1 VRPWLVPAL
10 LGVAAQANAQ
20 RACEHDFHGAE
31 HAITLHA
38 GGAVSLQ
45 RGDATLAPIRLYWF
59 AWYTFNPQTKLFQ
72 YPAGTGD
79 LLRML

>member
-1 VRPWLVPAL
+1 
-10 LGVAAQANAQ
+10 
-20 RACEHDFHGAE
+20 
-31 HAITLHA
+31 LHA